1 MNIKL
6 KRTART
12 AQSEEIL
19 IFDAG
24 SPDANNQPANIGK
37 LDVHYLEDQVVGTLL
52 IWQEYATGFN
62 RVHGP
67 GSEVTMD
74 TLIDE
79 ILTEVTEPT
88 GVAGEYGIE
97 VYFPSIQNYQFISN
111 YGGEESA
118 SELED
123 EDEEGDPEKE
133 VAENGDSFV
142 SQLRSR
148 P

>member
-12 AQSEEIL
+12 PHSEEIL
-19 IFDAG
+19 LFDTA
-24 SPDANNQPANIGK
+24 SMDANNQPANIGK
-37 LDVHYLEDQVVGTLL
+37 LDIHYLDDQVVGTLL

-67 GSEVTMD
+67 GSEETMD
-74 TLIDE
+74 SLIDG
-79 ILTEVTEPT
+79 ILTEISEPM

-97 VYFPSIQNYQFISN
+97 VYFPSIQNYQFVSN
-111 YGGEESA
+111 YGGEE
-118 SELED
+118 D
-123 EDEEGDPEKE
+123 
-133 VAENGDSFV
+133 VAEGGEENEDDKEEEVEDGGSNV
-142 SQLRSR
+142 ATQLRSR